1 MPTTVDNQAIGFMA
15 ALAQAGADPAT
26 LQAVVHGT
34 TTTTNALLERK
45 IAKVG
50 LITTKGFRDVL
61 ELGRRTRPQPYGL
74 RGTFEPLIDREL
86 RLEVPERMDADGK
99 VLTPLD
105 EAAVAE
111 AAKTLLALGCEA
123 VVIHFL
129 HSYINPDARAAR
141 RRDRARPVAQRLCH
155 GGPCHPVGVPRVRAR
170 RDGGGERLGPA
181 GARPL
186 SRRGCAPS
194 CSAKGFDRD
203 LLVMQGNGGT
213 ISSQLIA
220 EAAVNTVMSG
230 PASGVMAAAYT
241 GRASGHPNL
250 ITYDMGGTSTDVG
263 LIENAVPQVSGELE
277 LEYAMPI
284 HVPMV
289 DVHTI
294 GAGGG
299 SIASVDAAGMLRVGP
314 ESAGA
319 RPGPICYGRGGTE
332 PTITDA
338 NLVLGRLNPDRLLG
352 VDHPVTL
359 DHVRAII
366 AEKIGKPLGLDAEAA
381 AAAILRI
388 ANDRMAGAIRLV
400 SLSRGHDP
408 RDFALFAFGGAG
420 PLHATALARE
430 LAHPDGAGAGAARHH
445 QRAGLRRRRPAPRL
459 CAHRQQAA
467 VGASTMPRSRA
478 STPSRRP
485 RARRRSAREGVP
497 VRELRRVYTAD
508 MQFQGQSHILSV
520 GVDRA
525 RHRRRRPAQGLRR
538 RLLAP
543 LRHRARGNPA
553 GARQP
558 AHRGDRRAAGDFAG
572 RARRDR
578 ARADL
583 GGRAG
588 RRTPRLVHRRLA
600 PDAGLCP
607 REAAARRRV
616 RRPGDPRAAR
626 LHDRRRTGRQGPAG
640 HARQSVDLGEPS
652 GHDPD
657 LDRVGISMAFRF
669 VHAADIHLDS
679 PLRSL
684 ALRNPEL
691 ADLIGNATRQVFTGI
706 IDLCLAEEVDALFL
720 AGDLYDGDQTSMKTA
735 RYFANQLHRLDQAG
749 IRVFIVR
756 GNHDA
761 LSRITKELILPES
774 VKLFSGRAEA
784 IPIEGAAGMP
794 RVVIHGMSFA
804 QPHAPDSLMPRTSRR
819 SRGR

>member
-1 MPTTVDNQAIGFMA
+1 MASERSLTVGIDVGGTFTDLLAIDSVSGMVKLAKVPTTIDNQAIGFMA

-45 IAKVG
+45 IARVG

-74 RGTFEPLIDREL
+74 RGTFRPMIEREL

-99 VLTPLD
+99 VLVPLD
-105 EAAVAE
+105 EAAVTE
-111 AAKTLLALGCEA
+111 AAKKLLALDCEA

-129 HSYINPDARAAR
+129 HSYINATHERRAAEIVR
-141 RRDRARPVAQRLCH
+141 GLWPNAYVTAGHAILSEYREYERGVTAAVNASVQPVLDRYLTRL
-155 GGPCHPVGVPRVRAR
+155 RT
-170 RDGGGERLGPA
+170 EL
-181 GARPL
+181 
-186 SRRGCAPS
+186 
-194 CSAKGFDRD
+194 SAKGFDRD

-220 EAAVNTVMSG
+220 HAAVNTVMSG

-299 SIASVDAAGMLRVGP
+299 SIAALDSAGMLRVGP

-319 RPGPICYGRGGTE
+319 RPGPICYGRGGVA

-338 NLVLGRLNPDRLLG
+338 NLILGRLNPDRLLG

-366 AEKIGKPLGLDAEAA
+366 LEKIGKPLGLDAEGA

-388 ANDRMAGAIRLV
+388 ANDRMAGAMRLV

-430 LAHPDGAGAGAARHH
+430 LAIPTVLVPARPGITN
-445 QRAGLRRRRPAPRL
+445 ALGCVVADLRHDYVRTVNKPLSAL
-459 CAHRQQAA
+459 DDAT
-467 VGASTMPRSRA
+467 V
-478 STPSRRP
+478 
-485 RARRRSAREGVP
+485 ARIYAEQSAEGEATIGREGVP
-497 VRELRRVYTAD
+497 VRELRRVHTAD

-520 GVDRA
+520 GVDRPDIGVA
-525 RHRRRRPAQGLRR
+525 GLHK
-538 RLLAP
+538 AF
-543 LRHRARGNPA
+543 AA
-553 GARQP
+553 AY
-558 AHRGDRRAAGDFAG
+558 DRRFGIELSEIPPVLVNLHTAVIGVRPEISLAALAATERAPTLKAAQVGERRVWFADG
-572 RARRDR
+572 WHATPIYARDR
-578 ARADL
+578 L
-583 GGRAG
+583 
-588 RRTPRLVHRRLA
+588 PI
-600 PDAGLCP
+600 DAVFEGPAILEQLDCTTVV
-607 REAAARRRV
+607 E
-616 RRPGDPRAAR
+616 PGDKV
-626 LHDRRRTGRQGPAG
+626 RQ
-640 HARQSVDLGEPS
+640 DKLGN
-652 GHDPD
+652 
-657 LDRVGISMAFRF
+657 L
-669 VHAADIHLDS
+669 
-679 PLRSL
+679 
-684 ALRNPEL
+684 
-691 ADLIGNATRQVFTGI
+691 LIAV
-706 IDLCLAEEVDALFL
+706 
-720 AGDLYDGDQTSMKTA
+720 
-735 RYFANQLHRLDQAG
+735 
-749 IRVFIVR
+749 
-756 GNHDA
+756 
-761 LSRITKELILPES
+761 
-774 VKLFSGRAEA
+774 
-784 IPIEGAAGMP
+784 
-794 RVVIHGMSFA
+794 
-804 QPHAPDSLMPRTSRR
+804 
-819 SRGR
+819 